1 MFKCIYRWCH
11 GPTFRVES
19 TRERSPWSKWI
30 TVSTALACASWE
42 MENIFSGSWSCDFHP
57 SKGIFQ
63 GLYFVFR
70 ALDHFSHNHNRC
82 AGLSSWTRSDQW
94 VVWNDLTRWD
104 QCVILVLKWRTTNTI
119 VVFLLILSGNKADW
133 CTNPSPRNVNRSHN
147 SDTSSNCGKWV
158 RGHTRN
164 PAALL
169 ISHLN
174 RTTQLS
180 MHCLNS
186 SHSRQLDS
194 VIIKKESWL
203 KKKKKLKTTVYKAF

>member
-1 MFKCIYRWCH
+1 MCRAIRWD
-11 GPTFRVES
+11 TFRS
-19 TRERSPWSKWI
+19 
-30 TVSTALACASWE
+30 VSGLKRFDKVRPMC
-42 MENIFSGSWSCDFHP
+42 HP
-57 SKGIFQ
+57 SFEMK
-63 GLYFVFR
+63 
-70 ALDHFSHNHNRC
+70 D
-82 AGLSSWTRSDQW
+82 
-94 VVWNDLTRWD
+94 
-104 QCVILVLKWRTTNTI
+104 KNTI
-119 VVFLLILSGNKADW
+119 AVFLLILSGNKADW

-147 SDTSSNCGKWV
+147 SDTSSNCEKWV

-169 ISHLN
+169 ISHLS

-203 KKKKKLKTTVYKAF
+203 KKKKKKDESYSIQGFLAQSHFYWNMYLLNLIIIDRYVVWTINEVKAHTIWMN